1 MRVTTWSLQMAS
13 PAPHPPRPLPREVRF
28 ERAAAITP
36 EYARFLYALVGGN
49 WFWLDRLRWSREQWV
64 EELAVPGREFWVL
77 YGEGVPL
84 GYLHLHPAVKADGT
98 HVEIRYFGLAEE
110 GLGRHLGGP
119 LLEHGIA
126 AAWSISER
134 SGLPPVVR
142 VWVHT
147 CSLDGPAALTNYQAR
162 GLEIFATEETDEDL
176 PRTSPGA
183 WVASGG
189 QPSDRTRAC

>member
-1 MRVTTWSLQMAS
+1 MRVTTWSLQMFR
-13 PAPHPPRPLPREVRF
+13 PAGRAPRPMPEGVRL
-28 ERAAAITP
+28 ERADGITP

-77 YGEGVPL
+77 YGDGVPL
-84 GYLHLHPAVKADGT
+84 GYLHLHPAVEADGT
-98 HVEIRYFGLAEE
+98 HVEIRYFGLAEQ
-110 GLGRHLGGP
+110 GLGRRLGGP

-126 AAWSISER
+126 AAWSLSER
-134 SGLPPVVR
+134 AGLPPVVR

-176 PRTSPGA
+176 PGTSPGA

-189 QPSDRTRAC
+189 SGSTT